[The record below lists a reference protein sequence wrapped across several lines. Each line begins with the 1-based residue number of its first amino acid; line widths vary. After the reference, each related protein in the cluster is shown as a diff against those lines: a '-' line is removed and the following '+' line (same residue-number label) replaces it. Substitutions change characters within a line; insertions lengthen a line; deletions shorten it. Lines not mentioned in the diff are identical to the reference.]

1 MKKLQLLL
9 ILCCSILLHAGAV
22 SQSYSKPAPNFI
34 FIFADDMAYETIAAH
49 GETDIDTP
57 HLDRLLSRSTS
68 FTRAYNLGAWN
79 GAVCIASRTM
89 LLTGRTVWNAYTID
103 NKHDMHRQVLNGH
116 TWPQY
121 LKQAGYR
128 TYMSGKWHIKND
140 PSKIFD
146 VTKDIRP
153 GMPDDV
159 EVGYNRPKSPE
170 HYASGWKPW
179 DPSHGGFWEGG
190 THWSEVLANHGVDF
204 ISEAANRP
212 EPFFMYLAFNAPHD
226 PRQAPKSF
234 IDQYP
239 LNRISLPVTYMT
251 NYPYA
256 DEIGCGPTVRDERL
270 APFPRTEYAVKVNRQ
285 EYYALVSHMDAQIGR
300 ILDAVDRSGKA
311 DSTYIIFTADHGL
324 AVGHHGFM
332 GKQNLYEHST
342 KVPFLICG
350 PDIKKNHVIN
360 EPIYLQDVMPT
371 TLHLA
376 GLPIADSIEFKSLLP
391 LLSASTAMHYPSIYG
406 GFKGIQRSIT
416 KENWKLIYYTYAN
429 KYRLYN
435 LAEDPQEMND
445 LSQNKTQASRLYN
458 MKKELIKLSEKLND
472 PLDYAEPEESW
483 NKVSFK

>member
-1 MKKLQLLL
+1 MKRLPLLL
-9 ILCCSILLHAGAV
+9 ILACSILLHAGAV
-22 SQSYSKPAPNFI
+22 SQSHSNPAPNFI

-57 HLDRLLSRSTS
+57 HLDRLLKKSTR
-68 FTRAYNLGAWN
+68 FTRAYNMGAWN

-103 NKHDMHRQVLNGH
+103 TKHDMHRQALNGQ
-116 TWPQY
+116 TWPQW

-140 PSKIFD
+140 PNKIFD

-153 GMPDDV
+153 GMPKDV
-159 EVGYNRPKSPE
+159 EVGYNRPQSPE
-170 HYASGWKPW
+170 HYATGWKPW
-179 DPSHGGFWEGG
+179 DPVHGGFWEGG

-204 ISEAANRP
+204 ISEAATRP

-239 LNRISLPVTYMT
+239 LDRISLPVTYMT

-256 DEIGCGPTVRDERL
+256 DEIGCGPAVRDERL
-270 APFPRTEYAVKVNRQ
+270 APFPRTEFAVKVNRQ

-350 PDIKKNHVIN
+350 PDIKKNHEIK
-360 EPIYLQDVMPT
+360 EPIYLQDIMPT

-376 GLPIADSIEFKSLLP
+376 GLPIADTIEFKSLLP
-391 LLSASTAMHYPSIYG
+391 LLSASTSTHYSSIYG

-416 KENWKLIYYTYAN
+416 KQNWKLIYYTYAN

-445 LSQNKTQASRLYN
+445 LSQNKTQASRLDHMRN
-458 MKKELIKLSEKLND
+458 ELIKLSEKLND
-472 PLDYAEPEESW
+472 PLDYSEPEVSW
-483 NKVSFK
+483 GHVYSK

>member
-1 MKKLQLLL
+1 
-9 ILCCSILLHAGAV
+9 
-22 SQSYSKPAPNFI
+22 
-34 FIFADDMAYETIAAH
+34 
-49 GETDIDTP
+49 
-57 HLDRLLSRSTS
+57 
-68 FTRAYNLGAWN
+68 
-79 GAVCIASRTM
+79 
-89 LLTGRTVWNAYTID
+89 
-103 NKHDMHRQVLNGH
+103 
-116 TWPQY
+116 
-121 LKQAGYR
+121 
-128 TYMSGKWHIKND
+128 
-140 PSKIFD
+140 
-146 VTKDIRP
+146 
-153 GMPDDV
+153 
-159 EVGYNRPKSPE
+159 
-170 HYASGWKPW
+170 
-179 DPSHGGFWEGG
+179 
-190 THWSEVLANHGVDF
+190 
-204 ISEAANRP
+204 
-212 EPFFMYLAFNAPHD
+212 
-226 PRQAPKSF
+226 
-234 IDQYP
+234 
-239 LNRISLPVTYMT
+239 MT

-391 LLSASTAMHYPSIYG
+391 LLSASTATHYPSIYG

-416 KENWKLIYYTYAN
+416 KQNWKLIYYTYAN

-445 LSQNKTQASRLYN
+445 LSQNKTQASRLDHMRN
-458 MKKELIKLSEKLND
+458 ELIKLSEKLND

-483 NKVSFK
+483 NKVSSK

>member
-1 MKKLQLLL
+1 MKKLQLLI
-9 ILCCSILLHAGAV
+9 ILGCSILLHAGAV

-68 FTRAYNLGAWN
+68 FTRAYNMGAWN

-179 DPSHGGFWEGG
+179 DPSHGGFW
-190 THWSEVLANHGVDF
+190 
-204 ISEAANRP
+204 
-212 EPFFMYLAFNAPHD
+212 
-226 PRQAPKSF
+226 
-234 IDQYP
+234 
-239 LNRISLPVTYMT
+239 
-251 NYPYA
+251 
-256 DEIGCGPTVRDERL
+256 
-270 APFPRTEYAVKVNRQ
+270 
-285 EYYALVSHMDAQIGR
+285 
-300 ILDAVDRSGKA
+300 
-311 DSTYIIFTADHGL
+311 
-324 AVGHHGFM
+324 
-332 GKQNLYEHST
+332 
-342 KVPFLICG
+342 
-350 PDIKKNHVIN
+350 
-360 EPIYLQDVMPT
+360 
-371 TLHLA
+371 
-376 GLPIADSIEFKSLLP
+376 
-391 LLSASTAMHYPSIYG
+391 
-406 GFKGIQRSIT
+406 
-416 KENWKLIYYTYAN
+416 
-429 KYRLYN
+429 
-435 LAEDPQEMND
+435 
-445 LSQNKTQASRLYN
+445 
-458 MKKELIKLSEKLND
+458 
-472 PLDYAEPEESW
+472 
-483 NKVSFK
+483 